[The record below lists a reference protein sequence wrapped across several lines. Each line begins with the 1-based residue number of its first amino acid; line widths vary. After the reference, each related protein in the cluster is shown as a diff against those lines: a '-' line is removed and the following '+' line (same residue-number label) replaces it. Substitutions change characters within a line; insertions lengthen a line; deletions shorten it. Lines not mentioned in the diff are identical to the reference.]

1 MLENTSDAIGTLSSL
16 NSIGD
21 LNDLTDEELLDYIN
35 CWDEEESDSQNI
47 VDTFQSIFETHIITD
62 NHRLSFWLQNRT
74 RIHHMVY
81 VKAIVEGL
89 TTKIYTQCVFK
100 LEDLI
105 EFCDWVL
112 SLSDTS
118 TQRGKKEQC
127 QLTSV
132 HPDLEP
138 SRKAVVTFID
148 GCMSNHVPI
157 SARDGIARLLAKVC
171 NQFDTRLGNNSSGYP
186 NVKSQLNKGLN
197 NSRSY
202 GLKVLINFGDWV
214 RRQVPNDTVPE
225 VTDILSKRIIEPA
238 KIPLTEPEYAI
249 LGQNFRRLYDLNP
262 EWTSQHR
269 KLIFP
274 RENKSNWKC
283 SFGSYL
289 CYNPPMEFLMDE
301 YDYALE
307 NLQIFNHDND
317 QNENITNLGMG
328 VFYLYLQKVYDLTS
342 ENSLLNK
349 FYTKTYGHPK
359 LWGFLFFEVGRSLIF
374 SPVKEYKD
382 RAVDFL
388 NWRLEV
394 GQSQEL
400 HNFYGW
406 LESKYLEPSLRLNS
420 YLKILNLP
428 WNEHLDNLIDM
439 RTLIILHEKEELLV
453 VKCLAKI
460 AELFPH
466 LHYFSTSELRKLV
479 SILQASQKSNNSE
492 IKESAKLAM
501 ENFRKS
507 GMINHKHFPQNEIP

>member
-1 MLENTSDAIGTLSSL
+1 M
-16 NSIGD
+16 
-21 LNDLTDEELLDYIN
+21 
-35 CWDEEESDSQNI
+35 
-47 VDTFQSIFETHIITD
+47 
-62 NHRLSFWLQNRT
+62 
-74 RIHHMVY
+74 
-81 VKAIVEGL
+81 
-89 TTKIYTQCVFK
+89 
-100 LEDLI
+100 
-105 EFCDWVL
+105 
-112 SLSDTS
+112 
-118 TQRGKKEQC
+118 
-127 QLTSV
+127 
-132 HPDLEP
+132 
-138 SRKAVVTFID
+138 
-148 GCMSNHVPI
+148 
-157 SARDGIARLLAKVC
+157 
-171 NQFDTRLGNNSSGYP
+171 
-186 NVKSQLNKGLN
+186 
-197 NSRSY
+197 
-202 GLKVLINFGDWV
+202 
-214 RRQVPNDTVPE
+214 PE

-249 LGQNFRRLYDLNP
+249 LGQNFRRLFDLNP

-274 RENKSNWKC
+274 RDNKSNWKC
-283 SFGSYL
+283 SFGNYL
-289 CYNPPMEFLMDE
+289 CYNPPMEFLLDE